1 MGRPLYNGPL
11 INTISYMKERE
22 HLQEA
27 KRKTEEMKLK
37 IFNLRTQNTELN
49 ARISDMQS
57 TISSLKDEQRTIEL
71 NFQEKQNEAKLLRE
85 KYIQVRDQ
93 NPDQVTALTELLRR
107 KEAEIEDLKQR
118 FQLRAK
124 ADPSLSEIEPSI
136 TPENVTAKEN
146 ISNSEEQSAENGK
159 EKEMMGNLGN
169 IEEHKPGG
177 ENSEA
182 HFTVHSKELGD
193 ANLSESRESVN
204 HHEMQENSNGERVR
218 FRGKH
223 NYAKR
228 TKGKRLRPT
237 GKKIEDGKPRNL
249 DKMQD
254 SQNESILKGHNGENN
269 EDSPPGIK
277 LIQNNTR
284 PVVDT
289 EYTMVDTSKNDDE
302 RINSPGRIEVAKR
315 YEESELGN
323 STSIES
329 AHGSG
334 EDSEEDKDQTDETE
348 F

>member
-1 MGRPLYNGPL
+1 
-11 INTISYMKERE
+11 MK
-22 HLQEA
+22 
-27 KRKTEEMKLK
+27 MK

-57 TISSLKDEQRTIEL
+57 TISSLKDEQKTIVL
-71 NFQEKQNEAKLLRE
+71 NFQEQQNEAKLLRDR
-85 KYIQVRDQ
+85 YIKLKDQ
-93 NPDQVTALTELLRR
+93 NDPDQVTALTELLRR
-107 KEAEIEDLKQR
+107 KEAEIEDLKHR
-118 FQLRAK
+118 FQLHAK
-124 ADPSLSEIEPSI
+124 ADPSLSEIGPSI

-146 ISNSEEQSAENGK
+146 ISNSQEQSAENGK
-159 EKEMMGNLGN
+159 DKEMMGNLVNN
-169 IEEHKPGG
+169 IEEQKPGN

-182 HFTVHSKELGD
+182 HFTFHSKELGD

-204 HHEMQENSNGERVR
+204 HHEMQENSNGERFR

-223 NYAKR
+223 GYAKR

-277 LIQNNTR
+277 LIQNSTR

-302 RINSPGRIEVAKR
+302 RINSTGRTEVAKR

-334 EDSEEDKDQTDETE
+334 EDSEEDKDQTE